1 MLLSVKEEKGAHME
15 TRCPFLKDQK
25 MASCKA
31 FPVRKMLPY
40 DRLCI
45 EDNICMKEE
54 HRTCPVY
61 RGKEASQC
69 FGHASNKKACTHL
82 EVEEVLF
89 CGVYPVKKMIPSS
102 AFKLECPC
110 TTSAYTGCPA
120 YRQIAQGDCASSKL
134 TTTTVRGFLLED
146 TVYYHRGHL
155 WLQRLNGKV
164 RLGLDDL
171 GQWLLGD
178 IERITFSRRKGWVKR
193 NQPLLRISCS
203 NGTAEIASPFSGK
216 VTEVNEVARRDSS
229 MISTDP
235 YGEGWLVEL
244 LPAEGEMTRLGQQ
257 AEGFFSG
264 PDARQWLEK
273 EVDRL
278 HGVLETEIGVTMSD
292 GGQLMTNL
300 RDAITKKQWN
310 ILIKSFLERKEE

>member
-1 MLLSVKEEKGAHME
+1 MEK
-15 TRCPFLKDQK
+15 RCPFLKDQK
-25 MASCKA
+25 MAFCKA

-40 DRLCI
+40 DRLYL
-45 EDNICMKEE
+45 EDNICIKEQ
-54 HRTCPVY
+54 HRGCPVY
-61 RGKEASQC
+61 RGKEAERVSD
-69 FGHASNKKACTHL
+69 HPSNNKKICSYL
-82 EVEEVLF
+82 EVEDVLF

-110 TTSAYTGCPA
+110 TTKAYIDCPA
-120 YRQIAQGDCASSKL
+120 YRQIAQGDGAAGKMAL
-134 TTTTVRGFLLED
+134 ATVPGFLLDD

-155 WLQRLNGKV
+155 WLQPVNGKV

-178 IERITFSRRKGWVKR
+178 IEKITFSRRKGWVER

-203 NGTAEIASPFSGK
+203 HGTAEIASPFSGK
-216 VTEVNEVARRDSS
+216 VTEVNEGARRNSS

-244 LPAEGEMTRLGQQ
+244 LPAEGELTRLGQQ
-257 AEGFFSG
+257 AEGFCSG
-264 PDARQWLEK
+264 PDARQWLGK

-292 GGQLMTNL
+292 GGQMIDTL
-300 RDAITKKQWN
+300 RDVITQKQWG
-310 ILIKSFLERKEE
+310 ILIKTFLERKEE

>member
-1 MLLSVKEEKGAHME
+1 ME

-25 MASCKA
+25 MAFCKA

-40 DRLCI
+40 DRLYLD
-45 EDNICMKEE
+45 DNICMKEE
-54 HRTCPVY
+54 HRTCAVY
-61 RGKEASQC
+61 CSKEEARNS
-69 FGHASNKKACTHL
+69 GHVSTKKACAYL

-110 TTSAYTGCPA
+110 TTRAYIDCPA
-120 YRQIAQGDCASSKL
+120 YRQIAYGDCASL
-134 TTTTVRGFLLED
+134 EPPTVRGFLLED

-155 WLQRLNGKV
+155 WVQRVNGKV
-164 RLGLDDL
+164 RLGMDDL

-178 IERITFSRRKGWVKR
+178 IEKITFSRRKGWVER

-203 NGTAEIASPFSGK
+203 HGTAEIASPLSGH
-216 VTEVNEVARRDSS
+216 VIAVNEGTRRDSS
-229 MISTDP
+229 LINSDP
-235 YGEGWLVEL
+235 YGKGWLIEL
-244 LPAEGEMTRLGQQ
+244 VPADGELTRLGQR
-257 AEGFFSG
+257 AEGFVSG
-264 PDARQWLEK
+264 PDARQWLEN

-292 GGQLMTNL
+292 GGELIDTLQ
-300 RDAITKKQWN
+300 DVITQKQWS
-310 ILIKSFLERKEE
+310 ILIMTFLGRKEE

>member
-1 MLLSVKEEKGAHME
+1 MEK
-15 TRCPFLKDQK
+15 RCPFLKDQK
-25 MASCKA
+25 MAFCKA

-40 DRLCI
+40 DRLYF
-45 EDNICMKEE
+45 EDNICMKEQ
-54 HRTCPVY
+54 HRSCPVY
-61 RGKEASQC
+61 HGKEAERVSD
-69 FGHASNKKACTHL
+69 HPSNKKICSYL
-82 EVEEVLF
+82 EVGEVLF

-110 TTSAYTGCPA
+110 TTEAYIDCPA
-120 YRQIAQGDCASSKL
+120 YRQIAQGDVAAGEMAMA
-134 TTTTVRGFLLED
+134 TVRGFLLED

-155 WLQRLNGKV
+155 WLQPVNGKV

-178 IERITFSRRKGWVKR
+178 IEKITFSRRKGWVER

-203 NGTAEIASPFSGK
+203 HGTAEIASPFSGK
-216 VTEVNEVARRDSS
+216 VTEVNEGARRDSS

-235 YGEGWLVEL
+235 YGKGWLVEL
-244 LPAEGEMTRLGQQ
+244 LPAEGELTRLGQQ
-257 AEGFFSG
+257 AEGFCSG
-264 PDARQWLEK
+264 PDARQWLGK

-292 GGQLMTNL
+292 GGQMIDTL
-300 RDAITKKQWN
+300 RDVITQKQWG
-310 ILIKSFLERKEE
+310 ILIKTFLERKEE

>member
-1 MLLSVKEEKGAHME
+1 ME

-40 DRLCI
+40 DQLYLD
-45 EDNICMKEE
+45 DNICMKEE

-61 RGKEASQC
+61 GSKEVARSS
-69 FGHASNKKACTHL
+69 GHCANKKACSYL

-110 TTSAYTGCPA
+110 TTKAYTDCPA
-120 YRQIAQGDCASSKL
+120 YRQIAQGDCASGKM
-134 TTTTVRGFLLED
+134 TTATVRGFLLED

-155 WLQRLNGKV
+155 WLQRINGKV
-164 RLGLDDL
+164 RLGMDDL

-178 IERITFSRRKGWVKR
+178 IEEITFSRPKGRVER
-193 NQPLLRISCS
+193 NQPLLRMRCS
-203 NGTAEIASPFSGK
+203 HGTAEIASPLSGT
-216 VTEVNEVARRDSS
+216 VMAVNEGVRRDGSL
-229 MISTDP
+229 ISTDP
-235 YGEGWLVEL
+235 YGAGWLLEL
-244 LPAEGEMTRLGQQ
+244 VPAAGELTRLGEQT
-257 AEGFFSG
+257 EGFFSG
-264 PDARQWLEK
+264 PEVRHWMEK

-278 HGVLETEIGVTMSD
+278 HNVLETDIGVTMSD
-292 GGQLMTNL
+292 GGELTTNL